1 MEKDTTSTS
10 FLAWA
15 LLREVESLL
24 AVLVWAENNRFAI
37 RIKYFL
43 LTSVRFFLLMSLFI
57 MTKFFFLL
65 SENEP
70 ISLFFFFLKREVKI
84 FMIKL

>member
-15 LLREVESLL
+15 LLRKVESLL
-24 AVLVWAENNRFAI
+24 AVLVWTENNCLAI
-37 RIKYFL
+37 RIKYFP
-43 LTSVRFFLLMSLFI
+43 LTSVRCFLLMSLFI
-57 MTKFFFLL
+57 MTKFLFLL

-70 ISLFFFFLKREVKI
+70 ISFFFFFLEKGSKNT
-84 FMIKL
+84 L